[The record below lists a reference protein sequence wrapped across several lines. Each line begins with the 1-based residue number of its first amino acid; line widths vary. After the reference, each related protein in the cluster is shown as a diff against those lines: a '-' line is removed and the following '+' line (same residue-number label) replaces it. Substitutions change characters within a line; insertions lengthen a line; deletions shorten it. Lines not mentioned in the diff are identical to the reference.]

1 MRKLLWIPTIL
12 VGLVTAYGVLDLISA
27 PDAGKLITA
36 LLLLAVTLLLAR
48 AARGKR
54 KGKAPAPAKG
64 KEQKTQP
71 VATPAVS
78 AAVPSPSVAPSV
90 KPAAHEKRVVYT
102 GKVKGTSYRQAALKR
117 FYRLQENFD
126 PIGYTLEQD
135 TYQGKPSIKVM
146 AEDIS
151 KDKPAV
157 QIGFIAAA
165 DVDMVL
171 PLIDHVSVD
180 CEIYG
185 GPEYDGDD
193 KYFGAEVTLYSRK

>member
-1 MRKLLWIPTIL
+1 MRKLLWIPTAL
-12 VGLVTAYGVLDLISA
+12 AGLVTAYSAYDLICA
-27 PDAGKLITA
+27 PDMTKLIAA
-36 LLLLAVTLLLAR
+36 LLMLAVTLLLAR
-48 AARGKR
+48 AAAKKGK
-54 KGKAPAPAKG
+54 KKAPAPNKG
-64 KEQKTQP
+64 KEQ
-71 VATPAVS
+71 
-78 AAVPSPSVAPSV
+78 AAPQIMPSPSVHPTE
-90 KPAAHEKRVVYT
+90 KPKESPKRVVYR

-117 FYRLQENFD
+117 FHRLQENFD

-146 AEDIS
+146 AEDIM

-165 DVDMVL
+165 DVDKVL

-180 CEIYG
+180 CDIYG
-185 GPEYDGDD
+185 GPEYDGDN